1 MITNK
6 NAFWLLLIVCSLTLL
21 PFIGLSDY
29 HTKGEPRESI
39 VSYSMLETG
48 NWVLPRNNGGEMA
61 YKPPFFHWCV
71 AAVSAVRG
79 GVTEGSSRLPS
90 ALALIAMTMATF
102 CFFRKRTTTALALT
116 ASLVA
121 FTSFELHRAGANCR
135 VDMVLTALTVC
146 ALYCLYRW
154 YENGMRGVPLLAI
167 LLMGLGTLTKGPVG
181 SIIPCLVMG
190 IYMLLR
196 RENFWKALGWLSLF
210 GVLSFIPYALWF
222 VAAWHQGGQEFLD
235 LMYEENIG
243 RMTNTM
249 SYDSCVEPWYYN
261 FLTILS
267 GWIPYTLLAL
277 LALFLTGCLKNIGNL
292 WNKSKISAAW
302 KSRNNS
308 PLDLFALT
316 SIVTIFVFYCIP
328 QSKRSVYLMPIYPFM
343 GYFIARMMMW
353 MSEWR
358 TKPLNI
364 FNGTLAT
371 LSILLFVA
379 FVALKFVDV
388 PDTMFHGRHAL
399 QNQMT
404 VDALSGISQ
413 WWQLL
418 IVVITT
424 AIGVLW
430 WVYRKRV
437 SRGVMAVAATL
448 VLVLGIYLSLD
459 GVYNPTVLN
468 VKSIKE
474 ECASINL
481 AAPADKGKLYE
492 YMEVGVKAKG
502 DPAHFFEVN
511 FYLGNRIGS
520 FHLEKPQRG
529 FLLISEADFKLNEKQ
544 FTGEGY
550 RFEKRY
556 EEPKRKMQIYRFEKQ

>member
-1 MITNK
+1 
-6 NAFWLLLIVCSLTLL
+6 
-21 PFIGLSDY
+21 
-29 HTKGEPRESI
+29 
-39 VSYSMLETG
+39 
-48 NWVLPRNNGGEMA
+48 
-61 YKPPFFHWCV
+61 
-71 AAVSAVRG
+71 
-79 GVTEGSSRLPS
+79 
-90 ALALIAMTMATF
+90 
-102 CFFRKRTTTALALT
+102 
-116 ASLVA
+116 
-121 FTSFELHRAGANCR
+121 
-135 VDMVLTALTVC
+135 
-146 ALYCLYRW
+146 
-154 YENGMRGVPLLAI
+154 
-167 LLMGLGTLTKGPVG
+167 
-181 SIIPCLVMG
+181 
-190 IYMLLR
+190 MLLR

-267 GWIPYTLLAL
+267 GWVPYTLLAL

-353 MSEWR
+353 LSEWR
-358 TKPLNI
+358 TKPLNF
-364 FNGTLAT
+364 FNGTLST

-418 IVVITT
+418 TVVITT

-492 YMEVGVKAKG
+492 YMEVGVKANG

-520 FHLEKPQRG
+520 FHLVHGAGDDHGHLIAGKVPVTLEHAIVKTFHEPGFCQLLHRLIG
-529 FLLISEADFKLNEKQ
+529 PMPCLDIGGSLFLLLPVKFRLNFGIVLRCQ
-544 FTGEGY
+544 LQGFIVQNFGICRAVHTG
-550 RFEKRY
+550 
-556 EEPKRKMQIYRFEKQ
+556 